1 MFAMRPFA
9 VIAGVGAGAAANAA
23 DLDVQVRTPNGGP
36 VRDAVVALHL
46 VRLPTP
52 LPKSSG
58 NFAIDQQNIQFHPFV
73 TVVPVGANVAFMNHD
88 AIRHHVYSFSDT
100 KRFELKLSERQVDR
114 VVTFDKAGIV
124 PLGCN
129 IHDQMIAFIDV
140 VDTPWAAKTDANGNA
155 CFHSVP
161 ALRAVT
167 DRVRL
172 ASLFC
177 VARTGNRA
185 SRVAAAG
192 AGARPAARVFTV
204 ALRSPPRPPDAA
216 Y

>member
-9 VIAGVGAGAAANAA
+9 VIAALCAGAAANAA
-23 DLDVQVRTPNGGP
+23 DLDVQVRAANGGP

-46 VRLPTP
+46 VRQPTP

-58 NFAIDQQNIQFHPFV
+58 SYAIDQQNIQFHPFV
-73 TVVPVGANVAFMNHD
+73 SIVPVGASVAFMNHD
-88 AIRHHVYSFSDT
+88 AVRHHVYSFSEA
-100 KRFELKLSERQVDR
+100 KRFELKVNERQVNR

-155 CFHSVP
+155 AFRGVP
-161 ALRAVT
+161 AGAVTVDVWHPYLRAP
-167 DRVRL
+167 
-172 ASLFC
+172 
-177 VARTGNRA
+177 GNHV
-185 SRVAAAG
+185 SQAAALVQG
-192 AGARPAARVFTV
+192 QLRRESFTV